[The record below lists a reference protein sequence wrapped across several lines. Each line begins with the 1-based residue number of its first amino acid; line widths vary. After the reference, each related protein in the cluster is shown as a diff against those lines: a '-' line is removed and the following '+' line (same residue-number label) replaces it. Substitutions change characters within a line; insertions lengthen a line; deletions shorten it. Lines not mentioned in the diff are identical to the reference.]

1 MILDTGYWMLDRSI
15 ACGATPQITQIDTD
29 SIAPSQGCPQITQ
42 MNADPIAE
50 AQGHHPTYPSSITQT
65 AMIVGA
71 AILAALQFPTRR
83 ERPSTKSDDLQSTTR
98 PLAMECHASAF
109 ELETRRSQR
118 STKDPRRMTFDFHR
132 NNLRKGS
139 RPRSI
144 GVRVNTAMLCGSLVV
159 LGVLCVS
166 TWCLDGR
173 EERRTRGPARVQGN
187 LRDLW
192 FAMG

>member
-1 MILDTGYWMLDRSI
+1 MSSQWLQTEFE
-15 ACGATPQITQIDTD
+15 TP
-29 SIAPSQGCPQITQ
+29 G
-42 MNADPIAE
+42 
-50 AQGHHPTYPSSITQT
+50 SS
-65 AMIVGA
+65 
-71 AILAALQFPTRR
+71 
-83 ERPSTKSDDLQSTTR
+83 
-98 PLAMECHASAF
+98 
-109 ELETRRSQR
+109 
-118 STKDPRRMTFDFHR
+118 
-132 NNLRKGS
+132 
-139 RPRSI
+139 